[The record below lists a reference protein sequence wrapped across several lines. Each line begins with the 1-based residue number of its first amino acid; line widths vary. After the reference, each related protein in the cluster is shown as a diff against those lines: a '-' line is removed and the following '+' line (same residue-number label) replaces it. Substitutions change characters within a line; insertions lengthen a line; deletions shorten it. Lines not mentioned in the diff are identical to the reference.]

1 MIIKH
6 MFLLPALIQARRHNT
21 SVPYMR
27 DVLYMQYKCKQEQW
41 NEEQYQ
47 TALLTLAFQY
57 PADVYKHVYKGDLH
71 AEEVTEEKAGSAR

>member
-1 MIIKH
+1 
-6 MFLLPALIQARRHNT
+6 
-21 SVPYMR
+21 
-27 DVLYMQYKCKQEQW
+27 MQYKRKQEQW

-71 AEEVTEEKAGSAR
+71 AEGVTEEKAGSTWQSD